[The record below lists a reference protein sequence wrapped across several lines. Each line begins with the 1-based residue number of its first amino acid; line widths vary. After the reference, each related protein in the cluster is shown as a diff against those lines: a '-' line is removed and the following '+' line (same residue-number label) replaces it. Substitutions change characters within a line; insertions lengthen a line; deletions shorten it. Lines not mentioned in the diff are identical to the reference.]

1 STYLSAGDVRT
12 GSITETER
20 PRMIKVTFLLP
31 MIISALFAQ
40 TDSLSLDLSGWVRV
54 AMENSPN
61 IAISSADLLSSS
73 ASLTSSESFL
83 WPRLSFSSSASHSWS
98 SIPDVSGG
106 YTDTDNAS
114 WSMSASISQGH
125 LTSGGSSWMRL
136 YGSRHSLDA
145 SRIDMDQARLDLT
158 MDVVEAYYGV
168 IEDDQLLISQRR
180 ALDRSTEQLRRTE
193 ALYEIG
199 GATNLELIQAEVQ
212 QSTDNLTLLQRE
224 QAVSNSYTILY
235 QIAGV
240 IGTEYRVNT
249 NAVLQPVSI
258 STAMNYSLDMSGNNA
273 IASSTER
280 IRAIEYSYE
289 ANKRAYWPSLSAAGS
304 WNWSNDELDFEDFS
318 NRDTWQASITLSWTL
333 FDGFSRES
341 IIQSSRASVLRQQA
355 SHEALLN
362 SIKSSILTAQNNLIS
377 SIRTWELSLEVLN
390 QANEKLRLSQMS
402 YDLGS
407 IPLLDLLDAQSN
419 VTQAEASVES
429 SRTSCLIAEAR
440 LLVLLGRTP
449 RIGE

>member
-1 STYLSAGDVRT
+1 MTKTA
-12 GSITETER
+12 
-20 PRMIKVTFLLP
+20 FLLP
-31 MIISALFAQ
+31 LVVSVLFAQ
-40 TDSLSLDLSGWVRV
+40 TDSLPLDLSGWVRV
-54 AMENSPN
+54 AMENSPS
-61 IAISSADLLSSS
+61 ILISSADLMSSS

-83 WPRLSFSSSASHSWS
+83 WPRLSFSSSAGHSWS

-114 WSMSASISQGH
+114 WSMSASISQEI
-125 LTSGGSSWMRL
+125 LASGGSSWLRL
-136 YGSRHSLDA
+136 SGSRHSLVA
-145 SRIDMDQARLDLT
+145 SGFDMDQARLDLT
-158 MDVVEAYYGV
+158 MDVIEAYYGV
-168 IEDDQLLISQRR
+168 IENVQLLISQRR

-212 QSTDNLTLLQRE
+212 QSTDNLALLRRE
-224 QAVSNSYTILY
+224 QAVSNSYTTLY
-235 QIAGV
+235 QTAGV
-240 IGTEYRVNT
+240 IGAEYTVNT
-249 NAVLQPVSI
+249 NAVLQPVSVP
-258 STAMNYSLDMSGNNA
+258 TAMNYSLDMSANNT
-273 IASSTER
+273 IASSFER
-280 IRAIEYSYE
+280 TTAAEFTYE
-289 ANKRAYWPSLSAAGS
+289 ASKRSYWPSLNAAGS

-318 NRDTWQASITLSWTL
+318 NRDSWQASITLSWTL

-355 SHEALLN
+355 SHEALSN
-362 SIKSSILTAQNNLIS
+362 SIMSLILTAHNNLIS
-377 SIRTWELSLEVLN
+377 SIRSWELSLEVLN
-390 QANEKLRLSQMS
+390 HANEKLRLSMMS

-407 IPLLDLLDAQSN
+407 ISLLDLLDAQSN

>member
-1 STYLSAGDVRT
+1 
-12 GSITETER
+12 
-20 PRMIKVTFLLP
+20 MIKAALLL
-31 MIISALFAQ
+31 SLVVQVLFAQ
-40 TDSLSLDLSGWVRV
+40 TDSLPLDLSGWVRV
-54 AMENSPN
+54 AMENSPT
-61 IAISSADLLSSS
+61 ITISSADLMSSS

-83 WPRLSFSSSASHSWS
+83 WPRLSFSSTASHSWS
-98 SIPDVSGG
+98 SIHNASGG

-114 WSMSASISQGH
+114 WSMSATISQEI
-125 LTSGGSSWMRL
+125 LASGGSSWLRL
-136 YGSRHSLDA
+136 SGSRHSLDA
-145 SRIDMDQARLDLT
+145 SRFDMDQARLDLT
-158 MDVVEAYYGV
+158 MDVIEAYYGV
-168 IEDDQLLISQRR
+168 IQDVQLLVSQRR

-235 QIAGV
+235 QTAGV
-240 IGTEYRVNT
+240 LGSEYRVNT

-258 STAMNYSLDMSGNNA
+258 ATAMDFNLDMSGNNT
-273 IASSTER
+273 IASSIER
-280 IRAIEYSYE
+280 LKAVEYNYE
-289 ANKRAYWPSLSAAGS
+289 ANKRTYWPSLNAGGS

-318 NRDTWQASITLSWTL
+318 NRDSWQASITLSWTL
-333 FDGFSRES
+333 FDGFNRES

-355 SHEALLN
+355 SHEALIN
-362 SIKSSILTAQNNLIS
+362 STKSLILTAQNNLVS
-377 SIRTWELSLEVLN
+377 SIRSWELSLEVLN
-390 QANEKLRLSQMS
+390 QANEKLRLSMMS